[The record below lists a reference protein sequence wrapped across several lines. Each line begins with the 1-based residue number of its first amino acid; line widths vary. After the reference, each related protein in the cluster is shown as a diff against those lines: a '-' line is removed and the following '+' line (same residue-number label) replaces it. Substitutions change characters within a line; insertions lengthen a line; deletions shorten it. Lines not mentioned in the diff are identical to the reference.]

1 MISAKLIAVG
11 AVGIIAFLG
20 LWGAYRWHN
29 PSASCPMS
37 MAIGA
42 LGGPSGCAAAPKQCG
57 TVVDSQAQPQ
67 ATPAV
72 ATPDSSK
79 VEPTAMTTQTKT
91 ETAMFGAGCFW
102 GVEGVLKQIP
112 GVVSTACG
120 YAGGHT
126 PNATYKQVCSSTTG
140 HAEVVKVEFDPSKVS
155 YEKLVSKF
163 FKFHDPTQVNRQ
175 GPDVGTQYR
184 SAIFYYSPEQKATAE
199 AVKAKLDKSGKFK
212 APIATEIVKAG
223 EFWRAEEYH
232 QDYFAKNG
240 LENHCHLPPGDD
252 DE

>member
-1 MISAKLIAVG
+1 
-11 AVGIIAFLG
+11 
-20 LWGAYRWHN
+20 
-29 PSASCPMS
+29 
-37 MAIGA
+37 
-42 LGGPSGCAAAPKQCG
+42 
-57 TVVDSQAQPQ
+57 
-67 ATPAV
+67 
-72 ATPDSSK
+72 
-79 VEPTAMTTQTKT
+79 MTTTPTKT

-112 GVVSTACG
+112 GVVDTACG

-140 HAEVVKVEFDPSKVS
+140 HAEVVKIEFDPSKIS
-155 YEKLVSKF
+155 YEKLVGKF

-199 AVKAKLDKSGKFK
+199 AVKARLDKSGKFK

-232 QDYFAKNG
+232 QNYFAKNG
-240 LENHCHLPPGDD
+240 LENNCHLPPADDGD
-252 DE
+252 